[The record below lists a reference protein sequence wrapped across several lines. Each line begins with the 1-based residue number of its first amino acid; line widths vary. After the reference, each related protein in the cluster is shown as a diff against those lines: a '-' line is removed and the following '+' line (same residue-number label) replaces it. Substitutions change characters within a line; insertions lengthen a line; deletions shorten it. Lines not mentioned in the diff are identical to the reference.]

1 TAAARPAARRRADR
15 GRPADAHHQHRV
27 APARHGHGPVG
38 RTVPDG
44 HHRDDHRAH
53 VRGVGGTRCG
63 RRHQGGRRQ
72 HGRRRPC
79 LYRDGP
85 GLARV
90 PGIRV
95 PGAVARRAGGGAP
108 ARPLHRLPALGAQA
122 LQGAGPPLTMFL
134 LSTRKRLRQA
144 GVLGINERSADYIMR
159 LNPRRYYP
167 RVDDKVLTKKL
178 ALEAGMPVP
187 ELYGVIES
195 QGQVRHFLR
204 VVEGREAFVVKPAHG
219 SGGEGIIVIVGR
231 SKRKSDAFRLAN
243 GLLITASEI
252 EHHISN
258 VVGGQYSLG
267 GKPDSAIIEYCVRFD
282 PMFSEVSYQ
291 GVPDVRIIVYRGY
304 PVMSMVRLPTR
315 NSDGKANLHQGAVGA
330 GIDISTGQT
339 LTGVLG
345 NEVVDEHPDTGA
357 PIAGLYIPHW
367 DYILQS

>member
-1 TAAARPAARRRADR
+1 
-15 GRPADAHHQHRV
+15 
-27 APARHGHGPVG
+27 
-38 RTVPDG
+38 
-44 HHRDDHRAH
+44 
-53 VRGVGGTRCG
+53 
-63 RRHQGGRRQ
+63 
-72 HGRRRPC
+72 
-79 LYRDGP
+79 
-85 GLARV
+85 
-90 PGIRV
+90 
-95 PGAVARRAGGGAP
+95 
-108 ARPLHRLPALGAQA
+108 
-122 LQGAGPPLTMFL
+122 MFL

-144 GVLGINERSADYIMR
+144 GVLGINERNADYIMR

-367 DYILQS
+367 DYILQSAARSLAVTGLGYVGVDMVIDRDLGPLILEMTARPGLNIQIANGTGLAHRLKRIDEIFDPDADPVERARIARREFATEQQRPLPL